1 MATITAE
8 EVSDKLVSG
17 WIARFGVPSFVTTDQ
32 GRQFES
38 ALFRRLMD
46 FCGAKRI
53 RTTSYH
59 PCANGM
65 VERLHRQLK
74 ASLMCH
80 ADWWTRA
87 LPLVL
92 LGMRTAFK
100 EDVNASPAELVFGE
114 TLRLPGEFIVAPPK
128 LISPA
133 ETSDLITQL
142 RRAMVSIRP
151 VPASHQ
157 DRPSSFVFKDLAT
170 ATYVFLRDDTSR
182 RSLQPPYSGPH
193 RVLDRRDKTISL
205 DVGGRTVTVSIDRVK
220 PAHIDADVT
229 DGFRPPPAVPP
240 ARHPLATV
248 LPQLPSSVPSD
259 KPTTSS
265 PGTPYTTR

>member
-1 MATITAE
+1 MVTITAE

-17 WIARFGVPSFVTTDQ
+17 WIARFGAPSIVTTDQ
-32 GRQFES
+32 ERQFES
-38 ALFRRLMD
+38 VLFRRLMD

-74 ASLMCH
+74 AALMCH
-80 ADWWTRA
+80 ADTWTRA

-100 EDVNASPAELVFGE
+100 EDINASSAKLVFGK
-114 TLRLPGEFIVAPPK
+114 TVRLPGKFIVAPPK

-133 ETSDLITQL
+133 DTSDLITQL
-142 RRAMVSIRP
+142 RHAMASIRP
-151 VPASHQ
+151 VPASHH
-157 DRPSSFVFKDLAT
+157 DRPSSFIFKDLAT

-182 RSLQPPYSGPH
+182 RSLQPPYSRPH
-193 RVLDRRDKTISL
+193 RVLDKRDKKISL
-205 DVGGRTVTVSIDRVK
+205 DVGGRTVLIT
-220 PAHIDADVT
+220 
-229 DGFRPPPAVPP
+229 
-240 ARHPLATV
+240 
-248 LPQLPSSVPSD
+248 
-259 KPTTSS
+259 
-265 PGTPYTTR
+265 